1 MELEGRVALVTG
13 ASRGIGR
20 ATALELA
27 RGGADVGLVARQR
40 ALLEEVAA
48 EIGSMGRRSAVL
60 VGDVADMAQMRSILT
75 QLTNSLGKLDILV
88 NNAGI
93 NLRQKIDRI
102 TEENWDQTVDTNMKG
117 TYICCKLASEI
128 MIPQRKGWIVNISSI
143 MGKWGSTSLAYGAS
157 KAGVLGLTR
166 SLARALAPYNV
177 YVNAVAPG
185 PIETDQ
191 AKNWPPE
198 RRQQLIDM
206 TPLGRVGRPEEVAA
220 VVRFLVSPG
229 ASFITGAT
237 IDVNGGMLMS

>member
-1 MELEGRVALVTG
+1 VELEGRVALVTG

-20 ATALELA
+20 AIAMELA
-27 RGGADVGLVARQR
+27 RAGADVGLVARQQ
-40 ALLEEVAA
+40 ALLEEVAT
-48 EIGSMGRRSAVL
+48 EIRCLGRRSAVL
-60 VGDVADMAQMRSILT
+60 VGDVTDMAHMRSILK
-75 QLTNSLGKLDILV
+75 QMTNSLGKLDILA
-88 NNAGI
+88 NNAGV

-102 TEENWDQTVDTNMKG
+102 TEENWDQTVDTNLKG

-128 MIPQRKGWIVNISSI
+128 MIPQRRGWIVNISSI

-166 SLARALAPYNV
+166 SLARALAPHNV

>member
-20 ATALELA
+20 AIAIELA
-27 RGGADVGLVARQR
+27 KGGADVGLVARQR
-40 ALLEEVAA
+40 VLLEEVAT
-48 EIGSMGRRSAVL
+48 EIRCLGRRSAVL
-60 VGDVADMAQMRSILT
+60 VGDVTDMAHMRSIFE
-75 QLTNSLGKLDILV
+75 QMMDSLGKLDILA
-88 NNAGI
+88 NNAGV

-102 TEENWDQTVDTNMKG
+102 TEENWDQTVDTNLKG
-117 TYICCKLASEI
+117 TYICCKLASEV
-128 MIPQRKGWIVNISSI
+128 MIPQRRGWIVNISSI

-166 SLARALAPYNV
+166 SLARALAPHNV

>member
-1 MELEGRVALVTG
+1 VELEGRVALVTG

-20 ATALELA
+20 AIALELA
-27 RGGADVGLVARQR
+27 KAGADVGLVARQR
-40 ALLEEVAA
+40 VLLEEVAT
-48 EIGSMGRRSAVL
+48 EIRCLGRRSAVL
-60 VGDVADMAQMRSILT
+60 VGDVTDMAHMRSIFEQMT
-75 QLTNSLGKLDILV
+75 DSLGKLDILA

-102 TEENWDQTVDTNMKG
+102 TEENWDQTVDTNLKG

-128 MIPQRKGWIVNISSI
+128 MIPQRRGWIVNISSI

-166 SLARALAPYNV
+166 SLARALAPHNV

-191 AKNWPPE
+191 ARNWPPE

>member
-20 ATALELA
+20 AIAIELA
-27 RGGADVGLVARQR
+27 KGGADVGLVARQR
-40 ALLEEVAA
+40 VLLEEVAT
-48 EIGSMGRRSAVL
+48 EIRCLGRRSAVL
-60 VGDVADMAQMRSILT
+60 VGDVTDMAHMRSIFE
-75 QLTNSLGKLDILV
+75 QMMDSLGKLDILA
-88 NNAGI
+88 NNAGV

-102 TEENWDQTVDTNMKG
+102 TEENWDQTVDTNLKG

-128 MIPQRKGWIVNISSI
+128 MIPQRRGWIVNISSI

-166 SLARALAPYNV
+166 SLARALAPHNV

>member
-20 ATALELA
+20 AIAIELA
-27 RGGADVGLVARQR
+27 KGGADVGLVARQR
-40 ALLEEVAA
+40 ALLEEVAT
-48 EIGSMGRRSAVL
+48 EIRCMGRRSAVL
-60 VGDVADMAQMRSILT
+60 VGDVTNMAHMRSIFE
-75 QLTNSLGKLDILV
+75 QMMDSLGKLDILA
-88 NNAGI
+88 NNAGV

-102 TEENWDQTVDTNMKG
+102 TEENWDQTVDTNLKG

-128 MIPQRKGWIVNISSI
+128 MIPQRRGWIVNISSI

-166 SLARALAPYNV
+166 SLARALAPHNV

>member
-1 MELEGRVALVTG
+1 
-13 ASRGIGR
+13 
-20 ATALELA
+20 
-27 RGGADVGLVARQR
+27 
-40 ALLEEVAA
+40 
-48 EIGSMGRRSAVL
+48 
-60 VGDVADMAQMRSILT
+60 MAHMRSIFE
-75 QLTNSLGKLDILV
+75 QMMDSLGKLDILA
-88 NNAGI
+88 NNAGV

-102 TEENWDQTVDTNMKG
+102 TEENWDQTVDTNLKG
-117 TYICCKLASEI
+117 TYICCKLASEV
-128 MIPQRKGWIVNISSI
+128 MIPQRRGWIVNISSI

-166 SLARALAPYNV
+166 SLARALAPHNV

-191 AKNWPPE
+191 AKNWPPA

>member
-20 ATALELA
+20 AIALELA

-48 EIGSMGRRSAVL
+48 EIGSLGRRSAVL
-60 VGDVADMAQMRSILT
+60 VGDVTDMAHMRSILT
-75 QLTNSLGKLDILV
+75 QLTDSLGKLDILV

-102 TEENWDQTVDTNMKG
+102 TEENWDQTVDTNLKG
-117 TYICCKLASEI
+117 TYVCCKLASEI
-128 MIPQRKGWIVNISSI
+128 MIPQRRGWIVNISSI

-166 SLARALAPYNV
+166 SLARALAPHNV

-191 AKNWPPE
+191 AKNWPPA